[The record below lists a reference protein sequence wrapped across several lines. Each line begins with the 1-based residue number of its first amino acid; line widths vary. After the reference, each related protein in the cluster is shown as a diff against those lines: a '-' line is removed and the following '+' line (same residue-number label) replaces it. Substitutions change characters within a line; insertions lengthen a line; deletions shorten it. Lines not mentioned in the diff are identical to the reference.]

1 MYATVIEL
9 VVCLVDVSLSVYLN
23 TSSAMGWYVSS
34 PLPTLTSESLS
45 PPPTEV
51 DTTVAWGTVATYN
64 NIHDLVRVDSVCMG
78 EPR

>member
-1 MYATVIEL
+1 MYATVMKL
-9 VVCLVDVSLSVYLN
+9 GVCLVGLSGYLN

-45 PPPTEV
+45 PPPTEL

-64 NIHDLVRVDSVCMG
+64 NIHDLARVDSVCTG
-78 EPR
+78 